1 MTTKTQAKTSARQRG
16 KKKRRQQQNV
26 RDFDAYWKASL
37 EDYVTTLA
45 WSFDGTILA
54 AGASSGEV
62 LLWRAGARAVRLRSA
77 ASEQSIDTLEF
88 SANGQY
94 LAAAGQQGSVFIW
107 DLASLDW
114 NLLDGTALDETVLDG
129 TVPAQP
135 PEQSIVAPSIAAP
148 TVPQPTIVL
157 ENPHCWI
164 DRLTWHPTQSW
175 LAFGAGSQVN
185 VWDIAQA
192 KQLTQQNF
200 VASSVLGLAW
210 HPDGQRLAASGHTGV
225 KVWSVDDWCGPPDL
239 IEVPGASLSLAWS
252 ADGQYL
258 ASGNLDRTLTVV
270 SWGNPPPW
278 LMQGFP
284 GKVRQVDWAP
294 SPSGAS
300 AGEVPVVAAAC
311 VEGITL
317 WRRQGKNWQSTVLEK
332 HKGTV
337 EAIAFHPTES
347 LLASAAQD
355 GRLCLWK
362 KAKSLQQTLR
372 GVKAGFSAIA
382 WHPQGRYLA
391 AGGSQGELIVW
402 APSNRG
408 TGFQL

>member
-1 MTTKTQAKTSARQRG
+1 MTAKPQAKQSYRQPGKQGG
-16 KKKRRQQQNV
+16 KKKRRQQQSTRN
-26 RDFDAYWKASL
+26 FDAYWRASL

-45 WSFDGTILA
+45 WSCDGSTLA
-54 AGASSGEV
+54 AGAASGEV
-62 LLWRAGARAVRLRSA
+62 LLWRAGEGAVLLRLA
-77 ASEQSIDTLEF
+77 ASEQAIDTLGF

-107 DLASLDW
+107 DLTLLDW
-114 NLLDGTALDETVLDG
+114 TVL
-129 TVPAQP
+129 AQP
-135 PEQSIVAPSIAAP
+135 PEQSSVLPAVVPQP
-148 TVPQPTIVL
+148 TTAPQPTIVL

-175 LAFGAGSQVN
+175 LAFGAGAQVN

-192 KQLTQQNF
+192 KQLTQQSF

-210 HPDGQRLAASGHTGV
+210 HPDGQRLAASGHTSV
-225 KVWSVDDWCGPPDL
+225 KVWAVDDWCGPPEL
-239 IEVPGASLSLAWS
+239 IEVPGASLSVAWS

-332 HKGTV
+332 HKGKV

-362 KAKSLQQTLR
+362 QAKSLQQTLR

-382 WHPQGRYLA
+382 WHPQGHYLA
-391 AGGSQGELIVW
+391 AGGSHGELIIW

-408 TGFQL
+408 AGFQKR